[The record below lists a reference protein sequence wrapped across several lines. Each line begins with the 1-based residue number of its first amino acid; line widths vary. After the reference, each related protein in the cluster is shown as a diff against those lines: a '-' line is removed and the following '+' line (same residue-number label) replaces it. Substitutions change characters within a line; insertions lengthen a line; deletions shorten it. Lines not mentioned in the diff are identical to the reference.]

1 VKPVAFHPE
10 AEVELAFA
18 VDFYTE
24 RRPQLGIE
32 FVVAVERAIRFA
44 RENPAAGT
52 QVRGDLR
59 RWLLRRFP
67 YYMLFR
73 EEDDQVFV
81 LAIAHQKQ
89 KPEYWADRA

>member
-10 AEVELAFA
+10 AEAELAYA
-18 VDFYTE
+18 LDYYTE
-24 RRPQLGIE
+24 RRSQLGIE
-32 FVVAVERAIRFA
+32 FVVAVEQALRFV

-52 QVRGDLR
+52 PVREDLK

-67 YYMLFR
+67 YYVLFR
-73 EEDDQVFV
+73 EGDHQLFI

-89 KPEYWADRA
+89 KPEYWADRV